1 MKNYFLI
8 VLVSLFL
15 LPSIGSSQTIYE
27 EFESTILNETR
38 KLKIQLPRNYNK
50 NEDKV
55 YPIVFVF
62 DADYMFEPVAGYVD
76 YYAYWEEMPEAIVVG
91 IMQGKSRNF
100 DSQYDMDSFF
110 PEETG
115 ARFFEFVG
123 MELIPYIDKKY
134 RTAKFIMAVGHETTA
149 NFMNYYL
156 FKDPPLFNG
165 YICLSPALAPTME
178 TEIPK
183 RLQSIQH
190 KVFYYLATASNDI
203 KDIREVTLDMNREMS
218 KIDRKEINYFFD
230 DFQEASHYTAVGKA
244 IPNALESIFAIY
256 RPISKKEFD
265 EEIMTL
271 ETPLADYLIN
281 KYQTIEELFGFKI
294 DYKANDIIAVATA
307 AEKKK
312 KWTQLETIAK
322 LARKELPNSM
332 LGDYYLGRA
341 YEEMGQPKK
350 AMRTFQAAYDKE
362 EVGFI
367 TVDLLLDKADQI
379 KRDFGF

>member
-1 MKNYFLI
+1 MKNRLLI
-8 VLVSLFL
+8 GFICLFIT
-15 LPSIGSSQTIYE
+15 PIISSSQTLYE
-27 EFESTILNETR
+27 EFESTILNDTR
-38 KLKIQLPRNYNK
+38 KLKIQLPRNYNN

-62 DADYMFEPVAGYVD
+62 DADYLFEPVAGNVD
-76 YYAYWEEMPEAIVVG
+76 YYSYWEEMPEAIVVG
-91 IMQGKSRNF
+91 VMQGSSRSY
-100 DSQYDMDSFF
+100 DSKYDMTSFF

-115 ARFFEFVG
+115 ARFFEFIG
-123 MELIPYIDKKY
+123 MELIPYIDRNY
-134 RTAKFIMAVGHETTA
+134 RTAKFILAVGHETTA

-183 RLQSIQH
+183 RLQAIPN
-190 KVFYYLATASNDI
+190 KVFYYLATGTNDI
-203 KDIREVTLDMNREMS
+203 KDIREVTLDMHQDMS
-218 KIDRKEINYFFD
+218 KIDRKEINYYFD
-230 DFQEASHYTAVGKA
+230 DFKDATHYTTVGKA
-244 IPNALESIFAIY
+244 IPNALEAIFAIY

-265 EEIMTL
+265 EKIMPL
-271 ETPLADYLIN
+271 ETPLADYLIG
-281 KYQTIEELFGFKI
+281 KYQTIEDLFGFKI

-312 KWTQLETIAK
+312 KWTQLEAIAK
-322 LARKELPNSM
+322 LARKELPHSM

-341 YEEMGQPKK
+341 YEEMGEPKK
-350 AMRTFQAAYDKE
+350 AMRTYQAAYDKE
-362 EVGFI
+362 ETGFI
-367 TVDLLLDKADQI
+367 TVDLLLDKADKI